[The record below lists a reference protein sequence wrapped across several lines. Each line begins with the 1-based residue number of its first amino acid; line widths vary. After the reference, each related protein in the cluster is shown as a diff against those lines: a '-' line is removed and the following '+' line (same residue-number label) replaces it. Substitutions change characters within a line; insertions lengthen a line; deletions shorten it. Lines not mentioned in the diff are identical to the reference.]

1 MNAVRAEAAEHVVQR
16 FFEAAALPELWPQ
29 ALHELAQACGAEGAA
44 AHSSDGLTTF
54 ATVGSQGLAELHGNF
69 VQHWRAP
76 ELNSHRARGIALLR
90 RGWRG
95 ALTEQDCFT
104 PEELARDPFQQEF
117 FVRSGY
123 GSFAGII
130 LAQSPGLTLS
140 VSIIRRLEQGQY
152 GRDEIAFVN
161 RLSRHLRNA
170 GAVAMR
176 LGIEA
181 TRRLSEALDPAGHAV
196 ALIGRGGRVVHMND
210 RFARAIGDGLHVK
223 DGRLGSW
230 QSRSDG
236 ALAAAIGRALQN
248 NGSLR
253 EPLTAVVLPRRDGR
267 PLVAHVMPVV
277 GQARDL
283 LHLVGAIVTLTDLED
298 TPGVAADAILIEA
311 FGLTPAEARLAA
323 QIAAG
328 ETLPEIARAKG
339 ISHETLRSRLKSVF
353 DKTGTGRQT
362 ELALLVARMARPSR

>member
-1 MNAVRAEAAEHVVQR
+1 MNAVRAEAVEHVVQR
-16 FFEAAALPELWPQ
+16 FYEAAAVPELWPQ
-29 ALHELAQACGAEGAA
+29 ALHALAQACGAEGAA

-54 ATVGSQGLAELHGNF
+54 ATVGSEGLAELHANF
-69 VQHWRAP
+69 VQRWRAP

-104 PEELARDPFQQEF
+104 PDELAQDPFQQEF
-117 FVRSGY
+117 FVRSGF

-140 VSIIRRLEQGQY
+140 VSIIRRLAQGQY
-152 GRDEIAFVN
+152 ERGEIAFIN

-170 GAVAMR
+170 GAVATR

-181 TRRLSEALDPAGHAV
+181 TRRLADALEPAGHAI
-196 ALIGRGGRVVHMND
+196 ALVGRAGRVVYTNE
-210 RFARAIGDGLHVK
+210 RFSRAIGDGLLVK

-230 QSRSDG
+230 QARSDA
-236 ALAAAIGRALQN
+236 ALAAAIGRALAEN
-248 NGSLR
+248 LR
-253 EPLTAVVLPRRDGR
+253 EPPGAVLLPRRLGR
-267 PLVAHVMPVV
+267 PLVAHVLPVV

-283 LHLVGAIVTLTDLED
+283 LHLVGAIVTLTDLAE
-298 TPGVAADAILIEA
+298 TPAAAADAMLIEA

-323 QIAAG
+323 EIAAG
-328 ETLPEIARAKG
+328 GTLPEIARAKG

-362 ELALLVARMARPSR
+362 ELALLVSRMAKP